1 MIQLQ
6 VDTKQLMQE
15 VQNRLEGVKALTSTS
30 VLEDLGK
37 ATFAITG
44 ERFMIAADNYARRNP
59 KKMHHVYEWG
69 QVGNSRAR
77 LFVLERSSVLAG
89 DLMITAKF
97 LPSKMPVPINPE
109 LLSPGRT
116 GKVVSRRSVFKD
128 KARVMEEGKM
138 VSFTA
143 KRVLS
148 FMGTNG
154 IAFIAPGKT
163 INIMHPGGVQT
174 RGAFESF
181 MYDWYVRNGSSAMDS
196 SGVYERIANDV
207 SLILSTNGS
216 KVSQIKTAV
225 TKIAN
230 DISGGMDVIS

>member
-6 VDTKQLMQE
+6 IDTRQLMEE
-15 VQNRLEGVKALTSTS
+15 VQNKLEGVKALTSPA
-30 VLEDLGK
+30 VLEELGK

-44 ERFMIAADNYARRNP
+44 QRFMTATDNYARRNP

-69 QVGNSRAR
+69 SIGDSTKR
-77 LFVLERSSVLAG
+77 LFVIERSSVIGG
-89 DLMITAKF
+89 DLIISSRF

-116 GKVVSRRSVFKD
+116 GKIVSKSSIFRD
-128 KARVMEEGKM
+128 KAKIMEQGNM

-143 KRVLS
+143 KRMLA

-163 INIMHPGGVQT
+163 VNIMHPGGIQT

-181 MYDWYVRNGSSAMDS
+181 MYEWYVRNGNTIMDS

-207 SLILSTNGS
+207 SLVLSTNGQ

-225 TKIAN
+225 AKIAN
-230 DISGGMDVIS
+230 EISGGMDVMS